1 MTRKKN
7 KNQRNMLNDENACIR
22 YLMKEMDPSEEVLME
37 RAMMEDD
44 DLLIEVESLRQ
55 TLKRLEGLPEKNP
68 PAHLTESIL
77 HYASEKAESHKSSN
91 IFSFHPVRYAAAAVL
106 IAGVSIGSLW
116 VYQQSNS
123 ADAGQADPQTSEVAK
138 SAPLKVLPVKES
150 KTEPWVDRENVIY
163 FHDQFNAGSTEFDSI
178 LKNSMDKLTP
188 LSNPFYY
195 HTGSRSLQMTGSGV
209 QQ

>member
-55 TLKRLEGLPEKNP
+55 TLKRLDELPEKNP
-68 PAHLTESIL
+68 PSHLTESIVD
-77 HYASEKAESHKSSN
+77 YAKEEAEKRTSTN
-91 IFSFHPVRYAAAAVL
+91 ILSLPPIRYAAAAVL
-106 IAGVSIGSLW
+106 ILGVSMGSLW
-116 VYQQSNS
+116 VYQDTNS
-123 ADAGQADPQTSEVAK
+123 ADASQQSLQTGELVA
-138 SAPLKVLPVKES
+138 PMNILPMQQS
-150 KTEPWVDRENVIY
+150 KTEPWVDRKNMLH
-163 FHDQFNAGSTEFDSI
+163 FQDQFNEGNTEFDSI
-178 LKNSMDKLTP
+178 MQNSMKKLRP
-188 LSNPFYY
+188 LSDPFQYNS
-195 HTGSRSLQMTGSGV
+195 GSRSIQMTGSKV